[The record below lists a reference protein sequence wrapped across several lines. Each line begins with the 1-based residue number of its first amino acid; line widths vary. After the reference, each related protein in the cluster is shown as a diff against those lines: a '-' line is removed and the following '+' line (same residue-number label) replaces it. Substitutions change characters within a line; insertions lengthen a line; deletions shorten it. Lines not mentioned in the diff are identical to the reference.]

1 MVCDAQAIG
10 IQVDSWIAENE
21 LPVGGRLHVI
31 RRFDEVRQPMIF
43 EDEDFNNEELKI
55 ETEAYYD
62 FVSWYLSKDWQS
74 IMSIPQKYSD
84 AWFPQREFDEQ
95 GNDISAF
102 NTVDF
107 QRLNG
112 WKPNVEAWQLK
123 QIMDKLYDL
132 AQTHSCIT
140 NEEGR
145 KNIKDRFDKIVYKN
159 FTSPYLDFGQAK
171 YLKRLHEAEKIW
183 EKTAFQI

>member
-1 MVCDAQAIG
+1 MVCDVQAIG
-10 IQVDSWIAENE
+10 SQVDGWIAESE
-21 LPVGGRLHVI
+21 LPVGNNLRVVN
-31 RRFDEVRQPMIF
+31 RFDKIRQPMIF
-43 EDEDFNNEELKI
+43 EDEHFTDEELKI

-62 FVSWYLSKDWQS
+62 FVSWYLSKDWHS

-102 NTVDF
+102 NTMDY
-107 QRLNG
+107 QRLSG
-112 WKPNVEAWQLK
+112 WKPNVEAWKLK

-140 NEEGR
+140 NETGR

-159 FTSPYLDFGQAK
+159 FTSPYLDFGQTK
-171 YLKRLHEAEKIW
+171 YMIRLQETAKIW
-183 EKTAFQI
+183 KETAFHI